1 MSGEAWHPL
10 FGKGV
15 RVYEGKTKL
24 DGPAGRK
31 KGCDRPETFGKRNKT
46 ACGSCDRSFFPA
58 VGSGDL
64 GSYAKSGPVSDT
76 DVVNGRAFPT
86 LLMVVMMICSGMV
99 LAKELYQIFVKK
111 MPPATKNINLLVE
124 VKALEI
130 LAILLLTYVICRVM
144 DLFVIGAIFCSLA
157 FLVYFRCRK
166 VSYYA
171 ITLTMAVLIWV
182 AFRFGLNVNF

>member
-1 MSGEAWHPL
+1 MK
-10 FGKGV
+10 GKQNWMDRLDEKRDAIGQ
-15 RVYEGKTKL
+15 KL
-24 DGPAGRK
+24 SQKEVKLPVDLVTGI
-31 KGCDRPETFGKRNKT
+31 
-46 ACGSCDRSFFPA
+46 FFLLLGA
-58 VGSGDL
+58 VIL
-64 GSYAKSGPVSDT
+64 AVMPNQVPVSDT

-86 LLMVVMMICSGMV
+86 LLMVVMMICSGAV
-99 LAKELYQIFVKK
+99 LGKELYHIFVKK
-111 MPPATKNINLLVE
+111 MPPSTKNINLLVE

-130 LAILLLTYVICRVM
+130 LAILLLTYVICRIT

>member
-1 MSGEAWHPL
+1 MKEKQSWMD
-10 FGKGV
+10 
-15 RVYEGKTKL
+15 RL
-24 DGPAGRK
+24 DEKRDAMGRK
-31 KGCDRPETFGKRNKT
+31 LSEKEIKLPVDLVTGV
-46 ACGSCDRSFFPA
+46 FFLLLGA
-58 VGSGDL
+58 VILAVMPSQV
-64 GSYAKSGPVSDT
+64 PVSDT